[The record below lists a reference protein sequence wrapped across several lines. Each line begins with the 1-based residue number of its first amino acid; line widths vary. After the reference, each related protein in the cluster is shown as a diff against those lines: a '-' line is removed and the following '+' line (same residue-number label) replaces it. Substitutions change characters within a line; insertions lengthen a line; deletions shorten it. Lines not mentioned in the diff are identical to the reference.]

1 MTQKVLL
8 VDDDKAVREAL
19 GQTLDLAGFEV
30 LLAASFIEATD
41 HITADFGGVVIS
53 DVRMP
58 GKDGFALLERCA
70 AIDPDIPFVLL
81 TGEGDIPMAVQAIN
95 SGAFNFLEK
104 PCPPKRLIEVAT
116 KACAARAM
124 VTENRAFRKKMTRED
139 AAARLI
145 LGRSEGTS
153 RLREQLRTV
162 AATGTDLLITGETG
176 VGKELAARVVH
187 ELSDRGGVFVA
198 VNCGMLTE
206 EMTRLTLFGDETRS
220 GAFMRADNGTLF
232 LDEIGTM
239 PLDQQVNLLRVL
251 QERTIEDGDGQTH
264 TLTCRVV
271 AATKE
276 DLKQMLESGGFRE
289 DLFFRLDVARVR
301 VPPLRERI
309 EDVGGLFRVFLS
321 EARGRMGLPPMEV
334 DEQSFS
340 DLFARQWRGNIRELR
355 NHADR
360 FAMGL
365 ERTRDDIVPSGLNAQ
380 IEKIEK
386 QIITDCLKRNKGQV
400 TQTCEELLVP
410 RKTLYDR
417 MKRHDIHPEE
427 FRGQE

>member
-19 GQTLDLAGFEV
+19 GQTLDLAGFDV
-30 LLAASFIEATD
+30 TLAASFIEATD
-41 HITADFGGVVIS
+41 HITPEFGGVVIS

-70 AIDPDIPFVLL
+70 SIDPDIPLVLL

-95 SGAFNFLEK
+95 RGAFNFLEK
-104 PCPPKRLIEVAT
+104 PCPPKRLIEVAG
-116 KACAARAM
+116 KACAARKM
-124 VTENRAFRKKMTRED
+124 VTENREFRKTMTRED

-145 LGRSEGTS
+145 LGRSEATS
-153 RLREQLRTV
+153 QLRGQLRTV
-162 AATGTDLLITGETG
+162 AATGSDLLITGETG
-176 VGKELAARVVH
+176 AGKELAARVVH
-187 ELSDRGGVFVA
+187 ELSGREGAFVA
-198 VNCGMLTE
+198 VNCGMLTA
-206 EMTRLTLFGDETRS
+206 EMTRLTLFGDS
-220 GAFMRADNGTLF
+220 MHDGAFKRAIGGTLF

-239 PLDQQVNLLRVL
+239 PLDQQVSLLRVL
-251 QERTIEDGDGQTH
+251 QDRTVDGPDGQPFD
-264 TLTCRVV
+264 LSCRVI

-276 DLKQMLESGGFRE
+276 DLKKMLESGRFRE

-321 EARGRMGLPPMEV
+321 EARGRMSLPPMEV
-334 DEQSFS
+334 DDQSFS
-340 DLFARQWRGNIRELR
+340 DLFARPWRGNIRELR

-365 ERTRDDIVPSGLNAQ
+365 ESGRSEDVSLGLGAQ
-380 IEKIEK
+380 MDKIEK
-386 QIITDCLKRNKGQV
+386 QIIEDCLKRNKGQV
-400 TQTCEELLVP
+400 TQTCEELQVP

-417 MKRHDIHPEE
+417 MKRHDIQPEQ
-427 FRGQE
+427 FRSST

>member
-1 MTQKVLL
+1 MIRKVIL

-19 GQTLDLAGFEV
+19 GQTLDLAGFDV
-30 LLAASFIEATD
+30 TLAASFIEATD
-41 HITADFGGVVIS
+41 HISPDFEGVVIS

-70 AIDPDIPFVLL
+70 AIDPDIPLVLL

-95 SGAFNFLEK
+95 RGAFNFLEK
-104 PCPPKRLIEVAT
+104 PCPPKRLIEVAD
-116 KACAARAM
+116 KACAVRQM
-124 VTENRAFRKKMTRED
+124 VMENRAFRKTMTRED

-145 LGRSEGTS
+145 LGRSEATS
-153 RLREQLRTV
+153 QLRGQLRTV
-162 AATGTDLLITGETG
+162 AATGSDLLITGETG
-176 VGKELAARVVH
+176 AGKELAARVVH
-187 ELSDRGGVFVA
+187 ELSDRSGAFVA

-206 EMTRLTLFGDETRS
+206 EMTRLTLFGDDTRT
-220 GAFMRADNGTLF
+220 GAFKRADGGTLF
-232 LDEIGTM
+232 LDEIGSM
-239 PLDQQVNLLRVL
+239 PLDQQVNLLRIL
-251 QERTIEDGDGQTH
+251 EDREVEGPDGQPY
-264 TLTCRVV
+264 TLSCCVI

-276 DLKQMLESGGFRE
+276 DLNKMLETGAFRE

-301 VPPLRERI
+301 VPALRERI

-321 EARGRMGLPPMEV
+321 EARGRMNLPPLEV

-340 DLFARQWRGNIRELR
+340 DLFARRWRGNVRELR

-365 ERTRDDIVPSGLNAQ
+365 DGVQGQEGPVGLNAQ
-380 IEKIEK
+380 IDKIEK
-386 QIITDCLKRNKGQV
+386 QIITDCLKRNRGQV
-400 TQTCEELLVP
+400 TQTCEELQVP

-417 MKRHDIHPEE
+417 MKRHDILPEE
-427 FRGQE
+427 FRGSE

>member
-1 MTQKVLL
+1 MTRKVLL
-8 VDDDKAVREAL
+8 VDDDKSVREAL
-19 GQTLDLAGFEV
+19 GQTLDLAGFDV
-30 LLAASFIEATD
+30 TLAASFIEATD
-41 HITADFGGVVIS
+41 HISPEFDGVVIS

-58 GKDGFALLERCA
+58 GKDGFALLERSA
-70 AIDPDIPFVLL
+70 AIDADIPFVLL

-95 SGAFNFLEK
+95 HGAFNFLEK
-104 PCPPKRLIEVAT
+104 PCPPKRLIEVAE
-116 KACAARAM
+116 KACGARQIVM
-124 VTENRAFRKKMTRED
+124 ENRAFRSTMARED

-145 LGRSEGTS
+145 LGRSEVTS
-153 RLREQLRTV
+153 RLRKQLRTV
-162 AATGTDLLITGETG
+162 AATGSDLLITGETG

-187 ELSDRGGVFVA
+187 ELSGRKGAFVA

-206 EMTRLTLFGDETRS
+206 EMTRLTLFGDETRT
-220 GAFMRADNGTLF
+220 GAFKRADGGTLF
-232 LDEIGTM
+232 LDEIGSM
-239 PLDQQVNLLRVL
+239 PLDQQINLLRVL
-251 QERTIEDGDGQTH
+251 EDRIVDDPDGQPY
-264 TLTCRVV
+264 TLSCSVI

-276 DLKQMLESGGFRE
+276 DLNKMLETDAFRE

-301 VPPLRERI
+301 VPALRERI

-321 EARGRMGLPPMEV
+321 EARGRMNLPPLEV

-340 DLFARQWRGNIRELR
+340 ELFARQWRGNVRELR

-365 ERTRDDIVPSGLNAQ
+365 DAEQGQNGSISLSEQMD
-380 IEKIEK
+380 KIEK

-400 TQTCEELLVP
+400 TQTCEELQVP

-417 MKRHDIHPEE
+417 MKRHDIQPEE
-427 FRGQE
+427 FRGSG

>member
-1 MTQKVLL
+1 MKTVLL
-8 VDDDKAVREAL
+8 VDDDKSVREAL
-19 GQTLDLAGFEV
+19 GQTLDLAGFDV
-30 LLAASFIEATD
+30 TLAASFIEATD
-41 HITADFGGVVIS
+41 YITPEFNGVVIS

-58 GKDGFALLERCA
+58 GKDGLALLDRCA

-81 TGEGDIPMAVQAIN
+81 TGEGDIPMAVQAVN
-95 SGAFNFLEK
+95 RGAYNFLEK
-104 PCPPKRLIEVAT
+104 PCPPKRLIKVAE
-116 KACAARAM
+116 KACSARRM
-124 VTENRAFRKKMTRED
+124 VMENRAFRKTMTRED

-145 LGRSEGTS
+145 LGRSEATSQLRGT
-153 RLREQLRTV
+153 LRTV
-162 AATGTDLLITGETG
+162 AATGADLLITGETG

-187 ELSDRGGVFVA
+187 ELSGRSGAFVA

-206 EMTRLTLFGDETRS
+206 EMTRMTLFGDETRT
-220 GAFMRADNGTLF
+220 GAFRRADGGTLF
-232 LDEIGTM
+232 LDEIGSM
-239 PLDQQVNLLRVL
+239 PLDQQVNLLRIL
-251 QERTIEDGDGQTH
+251 EDRTVEGPDGQPYR
-264 TLTCRVV
+264 LSCCVI

-276 DLKQMLESGGFRE
+276 DLNQMLEIGAFRE

-301 VPPLRERI
+301 VPALRERI

-321 EARGRMGLPPMEV
+321 EARGRMNLPPLEV

-340 DLFARQWRGNIRELR
+340 ELFARQWRGNVRELK

-365 ERTRDDIVPSGLNAQ
+365 DSAQGQEGPVGLNAQ
-380 IEKIEK
+380 MDKIEK
-386 QIITDCLKRNKGQV
+386 QIITDCLKRNKGRV

-417 MKRHDIHPEE
+417 MKRHDIQPEQ
-427 FRGQE
+427 FRGLE

>member
-1 MTQKVLL
+1 MKTVLL

-19 GQTLDLAGFEV
+19 GQTLDLAGFDV
-30 LLAASFIEATD
+30 TLAASFIEATD
-41 HITADFGGVVIS
+41 HISPTFEGVVIS

-58 GKDGFALLERCA
+58 GKDGFALLERSTV
-70 AIDPDIPFVLL
+70 IDPDIPVILL
-81 TGEGDIPMAVQAIN
+81 TGEGDIPMAVQAVN
-95 SGAFNFLEK
+95 RGAFNFLEK
-104 PCPPKRLIEVAT
+104 PCPPKRLIEVAE
-116 KACAARAM
+116 KACSARRM
-124 VTENRAFRKKMTRED
+124 VMENRAFRKTMTRED

-145 LGRSEGTS
+145 LGRSEATSQLRGT
-153 RLREQLRTV
+153 LRTV

-187 ELSDRGGVFVA
+187 ELSGREGAFVA

-206 EMTRLTLFGDETRS
+206 EMTRMTLFGDDTHT
-220 GAFMRADNGTLF
+220 GAFKRADGGTLF
-232 LDEIGTM
+232 LDEIGSM
-239 PLDQQVNLLRVL
+239 PLDQQVNLLRIL
-251 QERTIEDGDGQTH
+251 EDRTVDGPDGQPYR
-264 TLTCRVV
+264 LSCCVI

-276 DLKQMLESGGFRE
+276 DLNQMLETGAFRE

-301 VPPLRERI
+301 VPALRERI

-321 EARGRMGLPPMEV
+321 EARGRMNLPPLEV

-340 DLFARQWRGNIRELR
+340 DLFAWQWRGNVRELK

-365 ERTRDDIVPSGLNAQ
+365 DGAQGQEGPVGLNAQ
-380 IEKIEK
+380 MDKIEK

-400 TQTCEELLVP
+400 TQTCEELQVP

-417 MKRHDIHPEE
+417 MKRHDIQPEQ
-427 FRGQE
+427 FRGLE

>member
-19 GQTLDLAGFEV
+19 GQTLDLAGFDV
-30 LLAASFIEATD
+30 LPAASFIEATD
-41 HITADFGGVVIS
+41 YISPEFDGVVIS

-116 KACAARAM
+116 KACATRAM
-124 VTENRAFRKKMTRED
+124 VTENRAFRNKMTRED

-187 ELSDRGGVFVA
+187 ELSDRGGAFVA

-206 EMTRLTLFGDETRS
+206 EMTRRTLFGDETRT
-220 GAFMRADNGTLF
+220 GALKRADNGTLF

-239 PLDQQVNLLRVL
+239 PLDQQVSLLRVL
-251 QERTIEDGDGQTH
+251 QERTFEDRDGQTH
-264 TLTCRVV
+264 VLSCRVV

-276 DLKQMLESGGFRE
+276 NLKQMLESGDFRE
-289 DLFFRLDVARVR
+289 DLFFRLDVARVQ

-340 DLFARQWRGNIRELR
+340 DLFARQWRGNVRELR

-380 IEKIEK
+380 MEKIEK

-400 TQTCEELLVP
+400 TQTCEELQVP

-417 MKRHDIHPEE
+417 MKRHNIHPEK